1 MAQYKNGIEAKK
13 KILQTAKELFY
24 KYGYRQTTIA
34 MIAEKAEIP
43 VGLVNYYYKK
53 EALVGS
59 IYHEF
64 ILAINEMVE
73 EQLAAQLENHL
84 QKHILFNHIFYIQIF
99 EDPANKS
106 LYELLLTKDLVLKE
120 THQFVRES
128 MMAVI
133 SEFDLHIQKEVFQK
147 LMIAE
152 YGARKYLLKD
162 CFETLDPV
170 KSKDFINFLATITV
184 RLAGIDTNII
194 EKNFKKSGQTSQT
207 YRYLR
212 HLLLIKKTAN

>member
-1 MAQYKNGIEAKK
+1 MAQYKNGIETKK

-24 KYGYRQTTIA
+24 RHGYRQTTIA

-64 ILAINEMVE
+64 ILAINEMLE
-73 EQLAAQLENHL
+73 DQLAAQLENHL
-84 QKHILFNHIFYIQIF
+84 QKHILFNHIFYIKIF

-106 LYELLLTKDLVLKE
+106 LYELLLAKDLVLKE

-184 RLAGIDTNII
+184 RLAGVDTNII
-194 EKNFKKSGQTSQT
+194 EKNLKKADRLLKLLDTSDICF
-207 YRYLR
+207 
-212 HLLLIKKTAN
+212 LIKKDC

>member
-1 MAQYKNGIEAKK
+1 MAQYKNGIETKK

-24 KYGYRQTTIA
+24 RHGYRQTTIA

-53 EALVGS
+53 EALVGN

-73 EQLAAQLENHL
+73 EQLAEQLENHL
-84 QKHILFNHIFYIQIF
+84 QKHILFNHIFYIKIF
-99 EDPANKS
+99 EDPANKI

-162 CFETLDPV
+162 CFETLDPL

-184 RLAGIDTNII
+184 RLAGVDTNII
-194 EKNFKKSGQTSQT
+194 EKTLKKADRLLNLLDTSDICF
-207 YRYLR
+207 
-212 HLLLIKKTAN
+212 LIKKDC

>member
-1 MAQYKNGIEAKK
+1 M
-13 KILQTAKELFY
+13 L
-24 KYGYRQTTIA
+24 
-34 MIAEKAEIP
+34 
-43 VGLVNYYYKK
+43 
-53 EALVGS
+53 
-59 IYHEF
+59 
-64 ILAINEMVE
+64 E
-73 EQLAAQLENHL
+73 EQLSEQLENHL
-84 QKHILFNHIFYIQIF
+84 QKHILFNHIFYIKIF
-99 EDPANKS
+99 EYPANKS
-106 LYELLLTKDLVLKE
+106 LYELLLNKDLVLKK

-184 RLAGIDTNII
+184 RLAGVDTNII
-194 EKNFKKSGQTSQT
+194 EKNLKKADRLLNLIDTSDICF
-207 YRYLR
+207 
-212 HLLLIKKTAN
+212 LI

>member
-1 MAQYKNGIEAKK
+1 MAQYKNGIETKK
-13 KILQTAKELFY
+13 RILQTAKELFY
-24 KYGYRQTTIA
+24 EHGYRQTTIA

-53 EALVGS
+53 EALVGN

-73 EQLAAQLENHL
+73 AQLSEQLENHL
-84 QKHILFNHIFYIQIF
+84 QKHILFNHIFYIKIF
-99 EDPANKS
+99 EDSASKS

-120 THQFVRES
+120 THQYVRES

-133 SEFDLHIQKEVFQK
+133 SEFNLHIQKEVFQK

-162 CFETLDPV
+162 CFETLDPS
-170 KSKDFINFLATITV
+170 KSKNFINFLATITV
-184 RLAGIDTNII
+184 RLAGVDTNII
-194 EKNFKKSGQTSQT
+194 EKNLKKADRLLKLLDTSDISFLVNQDC
-207 YRYLR
+207 
-212 HLLLIKKTAN
+212 

>member
-1 MAQYKNGIEAKK
+1 MAQYKNGIETKK
-13 KILQTAKELFY
+13 KILQTSRELFY
-24 KYGYRQTTIA
+24 RYGYRQTTIA
-34 MIAEKAEIP
+34 MIAEKADIP

-64 ILAINEMVE
+64 ILAINEMVDD
-73 EQLAAQLENHL
+73 QLAAQLENHL
-84 QKHILFNHIFYIQIF
+84 QKHILFNHIFYIKIF

-170 KSKDFINFLATITV
+170 KSKDYQLPGNHNRTAC
-184 RLAGIDTNII
+184 
-194 EKNFKKSGQTSQT
+194 
-207 YRYLR
+207 RY
-212 HLLLIKKTAN
+212 

>member
-1 MAQYKNGIEAKK
+1 MAQYKNGIETKK

-24 KYGYRQTTIA
+24 RHGYRQTTIA

-73 EQLAAQLENHL
+73 EQLAEQLENHL
-84 QKHILFNHIFYIQIF
+84 QKHILFNHIFYIKIF
-99 EDPANKS
+99 EDPANKI
-106 LYELLLTKDLVLKE
+106 LYELLLTKDLVLKD

-162 CFETLDPV
+162 CFETLDPL

-184 RLAGIDTNII
+184 RLAGVDTNII
-194 EKNFKKSGQTSQT
+194 EKNLKKADRLLNLLDTSDICF
-207 YRYLR
+207 
-212 HLLLIKKTAN
+212 LIKKDC

>member
-1 MAQYKNGIEAKK
+1 MAQYKNGIETKK

-24 KYGYRQTTIA
+24 KHGYRQTTIA

-64 ILAINEMVE
+64 ILAINEMLE
-73 EQLAAQLENHL
+73 EQLSEQLENHL
-84 QKHILFNHIFYIQIF
+84 QKHILFNHTFYIKIF

-106 LYELLLTKDLVLKE
+106 LYELLLNKDLVLKK

-162 CFETLDPV
+162 CFETLNPV

-184 RLAGIDTNII
+184 RLAGVDTNII
-194 EKNFKKSGQTSQT
+194 EKNLKKADRLLNLIDTSDICF
-207 YRYLR
+207 
-212 HLLLIKKTAN
+212 LI

>member
-1 MAQYKNGIEAKK
+1 MAQYKNGIETKK
-13 KILQTAKELFY
+13 KILQTSRELFY
-24 KYGYRQTTIA
+24 RYGYRQTTIA
-34 MIAEKAEIP
+34 MIAEKADIP

-64 ILAINEMVE
+64 ILAINEMVDD
-73 EQLAAQLENHL
+73 QLAAQLENHL
-84 QKHILFNHIFYIQIF
+84 QKHILFNHIFYIKIF

-133 SEFDLHIQKEVFQK
+133 SEFDLHIQK

-194 EKNFKKSGQTSQT
+194 EKNLIKADRLLKLLDTSDICF
-207 YRYLR
+207 
-212 HLLLIKKTAN
+212 LIKKDC

>member
-1 MAQYKNGIEAKK
+1 MAQYKNGIETKK

-24 KYGYRQTTIA
+24 RHGYRQTTIA

-53 EALVGS
+53 EALVGN

-73 EQLAAQLENHL
+73 EQLAEQLENHL
-84 QKHILFNHIFYIQIF
+84 QKHILFNHIFYIKIF
-99 EDPANKS
+99 EDPANKI

-162 CFETLDPV
+162 CFETLDPL

-184 RLAGIDTNII
+184 RLAGVDTNII
-194 EKNFKKSGQTSQT
+194 EKNLKKADRLLNLLDTSDICF
-207 YRYLR
+207 
-212 HLLLIKKTAN
+212 LIKKDC